1 LEEVT
6 KMEQP
11 RQHPDIIDPHRI
23 GQSSFADTS
32 FVKDLGLEA
41 LLESVPFYS
50 ADTRTL
56 AGKVIADMGSDMN
69 TVHYRQDALQDL
81 VSTPSLQ
88 DAVQSAVSRLNEIGH
103 WLGGFNDE
111 PNLANGIRLLRV
123 YRDFVS
129 CPPDLSM
136 SKSKALK
143 EVESYLTAIRTSDE
157 FTGLCGFVDTV
168 GNLGGLVF
176 RVSLDRDGMPARMTA
191 MELVQKAPE
200 DKSGILAF
208 FEKLLKRGRFEEN
221 LRGPSGLNEAGRV
234 FRGFIDRQFV
244 PIVRA
249 YVDQIREVIS
259 LLEPLAFYAGFA
271 EYCFDLKRQGFDVCR
286 PKLLPVEERRMTARN
301 ARNPLLARDSHD
313 GQRVVPNDI
322 GHSAD
327 QNMFVITG
335 PNNGGKTT
343 YVRTVG
349 LMQLMGQKG
358 LFVTAESA
366 ELSFVDGIYTHFV
379 APDDITKGEGR
390 YRNEL
395 IRVKE
400 ILEDATPYSLVILD
414 EPCGGTSY
422 EEGCRQSLVVLDGIH
437 KLGPATYFTTHM
449 HPVAEAVDKG
459 RYPAARNLSVECRY
473 DGKKVKYTYKVKA
486 GASGKSYGEEIA
498 RDIGLMPEKIEE
510 LVAKGAEKRG
520 YAEIIRR

>member
-1 LEEVT
+1 
-6 KMEQP
+6 MEQL
-11 RQHPDIIDPHRI
+11 RQHPEIIDPHRI

-50 ADTRTL
+50 EDTRTL
-56 AGKVIADMGSDMN
+56 ARKVIAEMGSDMN

-81 VSTPSLQ
+81 VSTESLL
-88 DAVQSAVSRLNEIGH
+88 DAVQSSVKRLNEIGH

-111 PNLANGIRLLRV
+111 PNLTNGIRLLGV
-123 YRDFVS
+123 YRDFIS
-129 CPPDLSM
+129 SPPDLSKA
-136 SKSKALK
+136 KSKVLK
-143 EVESYLTAIRTSDE
+143 EVESYLTAIRASDE

-168 GNLGGLVF
+168 GSLGGVVF
-176 RVSLDRDGMPARMTA
+176 RVSLDKDGMPAKMTA
-191 MELVQKAPE
+191 MELVQKDPE

-208 FEKLLKRGRFEEN
+208 FERLLGRRKFEEN
-221 LRGPSGLNEAGRV
+221 LRSSSGLNEAGRV
-234 FRGFIDRQFV
+234 FRGFVDRQFV

-271 EYCFDLKRQGFDVCR
+271 EYFINLKGQGFDICR
-286 PKLLPVEERRMTARN
+286 PKLLPVEERRMAAKN
-301 ARNPLLARDSHD
+301 ARNPLLARDKHD

-322 GHSAD
+322 SHSAD

-349 LMQLMGQKG
+349 LVQLMSQKG
-358 LFVTAESA
+358 LFVPAESA
-366 ELSFVDGIYTHFV
+366 DVSFVDGIYTHFV
-379 APDDITKGEGR
+379 TPDDITKGEGR

-400 ILEDATPYSLVILD
+400 IFEAATPYSLVILD

-449 HPVAEAVDKG
+449 HPVAEAVDSG
-459 RYPAARNLSVECRY
+459 RYPAARNLSVECQY
-473 DGKKVKYTYKVKA
+473 DGRKIKYTYKVKP

-498 RDIGLMPEKIEE
+498 KDIGLMPEKIEE
-510 LVAKGAEKRG
+510 LVSKRAEKQG
-520 YAEIIRR
+520 YAGMIRRR